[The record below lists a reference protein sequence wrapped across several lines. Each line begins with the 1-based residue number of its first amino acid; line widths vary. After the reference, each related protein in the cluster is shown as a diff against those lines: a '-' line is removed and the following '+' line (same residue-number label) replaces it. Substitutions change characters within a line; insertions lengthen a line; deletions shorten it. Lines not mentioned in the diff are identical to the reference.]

1 MKQYVSDIVA
11 YISLFPAAFHLLHLN
26 RLFCWLLVCV
36 ALSGLHLSVWRWRIS
51 PSHRSTIEQPHC
63 DCDQC
68 GSWLTQPAKLPIP
81 ATFVTVLLGFL
92 MAIERLD
99 IRRLLAMMVG
109 GGAGCVEEA
118 TAMEEFSIDPKNG
131 KWPRKERIIISTNK
145 DSLWSSPVFNSD
157 RAKLKKIQKF

>member
-99 IRRLLAMMVG
+99 IRRLPAMMVG
-109 GGAGCVEEA
+109 GGRWGRVCGGGDGDGGVR
-118 TAMEEFSIDPKNG
+118 P
-131 KWPRKERIIISTNK
+131 KWPRKERMINLLTKTAYEVPPFSTPTAPN
-145 DSLWSSPVFNSD
+145 W
-157 RAKLKKIQKF
+157 KKIQKF